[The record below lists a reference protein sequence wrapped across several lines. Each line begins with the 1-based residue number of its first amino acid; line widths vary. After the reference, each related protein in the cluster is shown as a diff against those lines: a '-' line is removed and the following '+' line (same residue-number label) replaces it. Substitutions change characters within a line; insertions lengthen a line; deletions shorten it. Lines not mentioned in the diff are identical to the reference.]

1 MMDHFR
7 VNSKDLFFILKEQL
21 SYGSLCRLDR
31 YKDLN
36 EKTLDM
42 LVNEAISFAR
52 GVVAP
57 LQAIGEV
64 SGVDFGGGS
73 VTGPK
78 EFKEAFRQYGGDGWI
93 AAARNTEYGGQGFP
107 HMMRIVINDLM
118 YGACQSFNMAPS
130 LTHGAA
136 HLIESFGSDVLKR
149 LFVPNMFKGAWAGTM
164 CLTESEAG
172 SNLAATQTTAIPDGD
187 AYRIKGIKVFISWG
201 DHDLTENIIHLTLAR
216 IQGAPA
222 GVGGISLFVVP
233 KIRVEKDGSLG
244 RPNDVVCTGVEE
256 KLGLHASPTCV
267 LNFGARDGCIGHL
280 CGRENKGLSHMFQMM
295 NSARI
300 NTGVSGM
307 GIAGTAY
314 LNALAYTV
322 QRRQGRDITGSK
334 TGDVA
339 IIDHPDVRRMLL
351 WMKASVDGMRS
362 MIYSC
367 AFWQDFALELPQGP
381 ERDHYANLV
390 DFMIPIIK
398 ACCSEWG
405 FRVCE
410 TAIQCL
416 GGYGYCKDY
425 PLEQYL
431 RDVKI
436 LSLYEGTNGI
446 QAMDLLGR
454 KMIIREGACYQA
466 FRTEVISFCRKHQ
479 EHSCLGQQI
488 KALARAIQQLH
499 QTTGKL
505 ADMKK
510 KDPLQWASRSY
521 PMLMVFGEISMAW
534 RLLDMAL
541 VAFDRSRQKGRKRDF
556 YRGKVLQATFFVDET
571 LPRTLATMDTCLRE
585 GREVVEMPERAF

>member
-1 MMDHFR
+1 MMDHFK
-7 VNSKDLFFILKEQL
+7 VNPKDLFFILREQL

-31 YKDLN
+31 YKELS
-36 EKTLDM
+36 ESAFDM
-42 LVNEAISFAR
+42 LVTEAVSFAR

-57 LQAIGEV
+57 LQAIGEA
-64 SGVDFGGGS
+64 SGVSFGGGS
-73 VTGPK
+73 VTCPR
-78 EFKEAFRQYGGDGWI
+78 EFKEAFRQYGEDGWT

-136 HLIESFGSDVLKR
+136 HLIESFGSDALKR
-149 LFVPNMFKGAWAGTM
+149 LFVPKMFKGAWAGTM

-172 SNLAATQTTAIPDGD
+172 SNLAAIQTTAIPDGN
-187 AYRIKGIKVFISWG
+187 AFRLKGSKIFISWG
-201 DHDLTENIIHLTLAR
+201 DHDLTENIIHLVLAR
-216 IQGAPA
+216 IQGAPP
-222 GVGGISLFVVP
+222 GVKGISLFVVP

-256 KLGLHASPTCV
+256 KLGLHASPTCM
-267 LNFGARDGCIGHL
+267 LNFGAGDGCIGYL
-280 CGRENKGLSHMFQMM
+280 CGKENKGLAHMFQMM

-307 GIAGTAY
+307 GIASTAY
-314 LNALAYTV
+314 LNALAYTA
-322 QRRQGRDITGSK
+322 QRRQGQDITGSK
-334 TGDVA
+334 AGDVA

-390 DFMIPIIK
+390 DFMTPIIK

-466 FRTEVISFCRKHQ
+466 FRTEIISFCRKHQ
-479 EHSCLGQQI
+479 EHSGLGQQV
-488 KALARAIQQLH
+488 KALERVMQHLH
-499 QTTGKL
+499 QATGKL

-510 KDPLQWASRSY
+510 NDPRQWASRSY

-541 VAFDRSRQKGRKRDF
+541 VALDLSRKKGRKSDF
-556 YRGKVLQATFFVDET
+556 YRGKVMQATFFIDQT
-571 LPRTLATMDTCLRE
+571 LPGTLTSMQTCLRE

>member
-1 MMDHFR
+1 MMDHFK

-36 EKTLDM
+36 ELTFDM
-42 LVNEAISFAR
+42 LVTEAISFAR

-57 LQAIGEV
+57 LQEIGDAG
-64 SGVDFGGGS
+64 GVGFESGS
-73 VTGPK
+73 VTCPG
-78 EFKEAFRQYGGDGWI
+78 EFKEVFRRYGEDGWI
-93 AAARNTEYGGQGFP
+93 AAARNTKYGGQGFP
-107 HMMRIVINDLM
+107 NMMRIVINDLM

-149 LFVPNMFKGAWAGTM
+149 LFVPNMFKGVWAGTM

-172 SNLAATQTTAIPDGD
+172 SNLAAIQTTAVPDGN
-187 AYRIKGIKVFISWG
+187 AYRIKGTKVFISWG
-201 DHDLTENIIHLTLAR
+201 DHDLTENIIHLALAR
-216 IQGAPA
+216 IQGAPP
-222 GVGGISLFVVP
+222 GVEGISLFVVP

-244 RPNDVVCTGVEE
+244 QPNDVVCTGVEE

-267 LNFGARDGCIGHL
+267 LNFGARDGCIGYL

-314 LNALAYTV
+314 LNALAYAI
-322 QRRQGRDITGSK
+322 QRRQGRDITGCK
-334 TGDVA
+334 AGDVA

-351 WMKASVDGMRS
+351 WMKATVDGMRS

-367 AFWQDFALELPQGP
+367 AFWQDFALELPHGP
-381 ERDHYANLV
+381 EKEHYADLV
-390 DFMIPIIK
+390 DFMTPIIK

-416 GGYGYCKDY
+416 GGYGYCRDY

-454 KMIIREGACYQA
+454 KMTARGGACYQA
-466 FRTEVISFCRKHQ
+466 FRTEITSFCRKH
-479 EHSCLGQQI
+479 ENHPGLGQQI
-488 KALARAIQQLH
+488 ITLAGAMRQLR
-499 QTTGKL
+499 QTTGNL
-505 ADMKK
+505 VDMKN

-541 VAFDRSRQKGRKRDF
+541 VAYDPSRPNGRKSDF
-556 YRGKVLQATFFVDET
+556 YRGKVLQARFYVDET
-571 LPRTLATMDTCLRE
+571 LPGTLAKMDTCLRG
-585 GREVVEMPERAF
+585 GREVVEMPDRAF

>member
-1 MMDHFR
+1 
-7 VNSKDLFFILKEQL
+7 
-21 SYGSLCRLDR
+21 
-31 YKDLN
+31 
-36 EKTLDM
+36 
-42 LVNEAISFAR
+42 
-52 GVVAP
+52 
-57 LQAIGEV
+57 
-64 SGVDFGGGS
+64 
-73 VTGPK
+73 
-78 EFKEAFRQYGGDGWI
+78 
-93 AAARNTEYGGQGFP
+93 
-107 HMMRIVINDLM
+107 
-118 YGACQSFNMAPS
+118 
-130 LTHGAA
+130 
-136 HLIESFGSDVLKR
+136 
-149 LFVPNMFKGAWAGTM
+149 
-164 CLTESEAG
+164 
-172 SNLAATQTTAIPDGD
+172 
-187 AYRIKGIKVFISWG
+187 
-201 DHDLTENIIHLTLAR
+201 
-216 IQGAPA
+216 
-222 GVGGISLFVVP
+222 
-233 KIRVEKDGSLG
+233 
-244 RPNDVVCTGVEE
+244 
-256 KLGLHASPTCV
+256 
-267 LNFGARDGCIGHL
+267 
-280 CGRENKGLSHMFQMM
+280 MFQMM

-307 GIAGTAY
+307 GIASTAY
-314 LNALAYTV
+314 LNALAYTL

-367 AFWQDFALELPQGP
+367 AFWQDFALELPQGS

-390 DFMIPIIK
+390 DFMTPIIK

-466 FRTEVISFCRKHQ
+466 FRTEIMSFCRKHQ
-479 EHSCLGQQI
+479 EHTGLGQQI
-488 KALARAIQQLH
+488 KALAKAMQQLH
-499 QTTGKL
+499 QTTGKM

-541 VAFDRSRQKGRKRDF
+541 VACDPSRQKGRKKDF
-556 YRGKVLQATFFVDET
+556 YRGKVFQARFFVDET
-571 LPRTLATMDTCLRE
+571 LPRTLATMNTCLRE
-585 GREVVEMPERAF
+585 GREVVDMPERAF